1 MAAKEEK
8 LKKCIWYAI
17 FIALVVVTIT
27 QLMLLFDG
35 WEERPF
41 ETVIENVP
49 KQRIPYPSVTVCP
62 AGTEFS
68 NKKQNSK
75 KVKEKVKSHK
85 LSQNIAYCGMWVKYN

>member
-1 MAAKEEK
+1 MAAKGEK

-17 FIALVVVTIT
+17 FIALVVVTVT
-27 QLMLLFDG
+27 QLMLLCDG

-49 KQRIPYPSVTVCP
+49 KQRIPYSSVTVCP

-68 NKKQNSK
+68 NKKQKSK

-85 LSQNIAYCGMWVKYN
+85 LSQNIAYCGMWV

>member
-1 MAAKEEK
+1 MAAKGEK

-17 FIALVVVTIT
+17 FIALVVVTVT
-27 QLMLLFDG
+27 QLMLLCDG

-68 NKKQNSK
+68 NKKQKSK

-85 LSQNIAYCGMWVKYN
+85 LSQNIAYCGMWV

>member
-17 FIALVVVTIT
+17 FIALVVVTVT
-27 QLMLLFDG
+27 QLMLLCDG

-62 AGTEFS
+62 AGTEFL
-68 NKKQNSK
+68 NKKQKSK
-75 KVKEKVKSHK
+75 KDKEKVFVDCK
-85 LSQNIAYCGMWVKYN
+85 IVIP